1 VSTEQLRNARVKL
14 APSILSADFARLG
27 EQLFEA
33 EKAGADRIHVDVMD
47 GHFVPNISFGAAIV
61 QSIRPVTRLPLEI
74 HLMISDPEFFL
85 EQFVQAGGDSFLV
98 HWEGNNDLYRTI
110 RRIKE
115 LGKKVGVVINPATP
129 AMVLEEV
136 LREVNLV
143 LVMTI
148 NPGFGHQRF
157 LEMTLPKIRQVR
169 RMIEEINP
177 SCELELDGGI
187 DSSTAPIGVAAGADV
202 LVAGSAIFDHADGVA
217 IGMEHLQ
224 LAITKHLPQA
234 ELHGNVN

>member
-1 VSTEQLRNARVKL
+1 VSIEQFSNRRVKL

-27 EQLFEA
+27 DEVSQA

-74 HLMISDPEFFL
+74 HLMISDPDFFL

-98 HWEGNNDLYRTI
+98 HWEGNNDLYRVI

-115 LGKKVGVVINPATP
+115 LGKRVGVVINPATP

-157 LEMTLPKIRQVR
+157 LQMTLPKIRQVR
-169 RMIEEINP
+169 QMIEEINP
-177 SCELELDGGI
+177 GCELELDGGI
-187 DSSTAPIGVAAGADV
+187 DISTGPMGVAAGADV
-202 LVAGSAIFDHADGVA
+202 LVAGSAIFNHADGVA
-217 IGMEHLQ
+217 AGMEHLR
-224 LAITKHLPQA
+224 LALAKAQTS
-234 ELHGNVN
+234 

>member
-1 VSTEQLRNARVKL
+1 MSNRGVKL

-27 EQLFEA
+27 DQVSEA

-74 HLMISDPEFFL
+74 HLMISDPDFFL
-85 EQFVQAGGDSFLV
+85 AQFVEAGGDSFLV
-98 HWEGNNDLYRTI
+98 HWEGNNDLYRVI

-115 LGKKVGVVINPATP
+115 FRKGVGVVINPATP
-129 AMVLEEV
+129 AMVLEEL

-177 SCELELDGGI
+177 GCELELDGGI
-187 DSSTAPIGVAAGADV
+187 DISTGPIGVAAGADV
-202 LVAGSAIFDHADGVA
+202 LVAGSAIFNHVDGVA
-217 IGMEHLQ
+217 AGIENLRSA
-224 LAITKHLPQA
+224 LISSA
-234 ELHGNVN
+234 

>member
-1 VSTEQLRNARVKL
+1 MSTEELHNRRVKL

-27 EQLFEA
+27 EQVSQL
-33 EKAGADRIHVDVMD
+33 EKAGADRVHVDVMD

-61 QSIRPVTRLPLEI
+61 QSIRPVTRLPLEM
-74 HLMISDPEFFL
+74 HLMISDPDFFL
-85 EQFVQAGGDSFLV
+85 EQFVEAGGDSFLV
-98 HWEGNNDLYRTI
+98 HWEGNNNLYRTI
-110 RRIKE
+110 LRIKE
-115 LGKKVGVVINPATP
+115 LEKPVGVVINPATP
-129 AMVLEEV
+129 AAVLEEV

-157 LEMTLPKIRQVR
+157 LEMTVPKIREVR
-169 RMIEEINP
+169 RMIELVNP

-187 DSSTAPIGVAAGADV
+187 DTTTAAIGVAAGADV

-217 IGMEHLQ
+217 TGMKNLQ
-224 LAITKHLPQA
+224 LAINHT
-234 ELHGNVN
+234 GTS